1 MVVAKQR
8 SLRPGIHMP
17 GKRSWVASSTSCQ
30 SRWLSVVWASRATGW
45 SKPGEGGHVVDA
57 LDAVDRIGGH
67 GHRADRLL
75 VALVAH
81 VDDLVALARTD
92 LDLVVDL
99 GDERADGVD
108 HVAAPG
114 AGLCHH
120 LGGGSVRG
128 QHEWA
133 AGGHVAHVVDEHHA
147 QVLEALD
154 HPLVVHDLVVAVDG
168 RLEGP
173 HHPRQRLDGHL
184 DAGAEPTGAAS
195 STLSTRCGAGSA
207 FTPSGYRRRLRGPGS
222 QPVPWTA
229 MSAPRVVAVAP
240 GSPADR
246 AGVVVGDHIVAISGQ
261 VPRDVIQYRLLVD
274 EPDVS
279 LDLDRGGI
287 QLTVEVGKVAGQPL
301 GVEVHSALFDQVRTC
316 DNHCEFCFIYQ
327 LPPGL
332 RESLYLK
339 DDDYRLSFLY
349 GNFTTLTRFTEA
361 DLERVVT
368 ERLSPLNVS
377 IHATDPDVRADLLH
391 NRRGATS
398 LRWLRALLDHG
409 IEVHGQVVVCPGV
422 NDGAVL
428 DDTLA
433 GVLDRYPELA
443 SLCVVPL
450 GRQPL
455 VERAPACAPTPRPRL
470 RRWSTPCTTG
480 RTSTCATLGHRLV
493 FAADEYYLLADRPF
507 PEPEAYEGFAMHEDG
522 IGMARTFELE
532 LTGATAGATGVR
544 PGFFAWVDGA
554 PAEGYRAPRTG
565 SVDPTAVTAPRVP
578 DTIHLRPSATRRWAS
593 SRVRSGPGCS
603 GRSST
608 RLGRRDVRV
617 IAVPNDF
624 FGGNIGVTGLMVG
637 ADLAEVLRAEPE
649 GHRYLLPD
657 VCLSQGRFLD
667 GTTPGDLPRPVEI
680 VATDGH
686 ALRAALEPSAP

>member
-1 MVVAKQR
+1 
-8 SLRPGIHMP
+8 
-17 GKRSWVASSTSCQ
+17 
-30 SRWLSVVWASRATGW
+30 
-45 SKPGEGGHVVDA
+45 
-57 LDAVDRIGGH
+57 
-67 GHRADRLL
+67 
-75 VALVAH
+75 
-81 VDDLVALARTD
+81 
-92 LDLVVDL
+92 
-99 GDERADGVD
+99 
-108 HVAAPG
+108 
-114 AGLCHH
+114 
-120 LGGGSVRG
+120 
-128 QHEWA
+128 
-133 AGGHVAHVVDEHHA
+133 
-147 QVLEALD
+147 
-154 HPLVVHDLVVAVDG
+154 
-168 RLEGP
+168 
-173 HHPRQRLDGHL
+173 
-184 DAGAEPTGAAS
+184 
-195 STLSTRCGAGSA
+195 
-207 FTPSGYRRRLRGPGS
+207 
-222 QPVPWTA
+222 

-246 AGVVVGDHIVAISGQ
+246 AGVVVGDHILAISGQ
-261 VPRDVIQYRLLVD
+261 VPRDVIEYRLLVD

-279 LDLDRGGI
+279 LDLDRGG
-287 QLTVEVGKVAGQPL
+287 LELSVEVGKAAGQTL

-327 LPPGL
+327 LPPGM

-377 IHATDPDVRADLLH
+377 IHATDPEVRADLLH

-422 NDGAVL
+422 NDGEVL

-450 GRQPL
+450 G
-455 VERAPACAPTPRPRL
+455 VS
-470 RRWSTPCTTG
+470 RWSHAPRMRPHTPAEASAVIDAVHDWQDVYLT
-480 RTSTCATLGHRLV
+480 TLGHRLA

-532 LTGATAGATGVR
+532 LTGAVDGAAGVR

-554 PAEGYRAPRTG
+554 PAEGYRAQRTG
-565 SVDPTAVTAPRVP
+565 SVDPAAGAAPRTPGAV
-578 DTIHLRPSATRRWAS
+578 HLSPSRHAPVGILTGPLGARVIEPLVS
-593 SRVRSGPGCS
+593 S
-603 GRSST
+603 
-608 RLGRRDVRV
+608 LGRRDVRV
-617 IAVPNDF
+617 IGVPNDF

-637 ADLAEVLRAEPE
+637 QDLAQVLRGQPE

-667 GTTPGDLPRPVEI
+667 GTTPDDLPRPVEI
-680 VATDGH
+680 VPTDGH